1 METDVQNIS
10 MTRRT
15 ALRLGLSGAA
25 MMAAS
30 PVLAQLQITVTGGN
44 FTPMPIAIPNFSSA
58 DAAFGAEVA
67 QVVRNN
73 LTNSGLF
80 RLVDPAGYP
89 AQVGDPNQTPDFPAW
104 RSTGAD
110 AVIMAD
116 ANRAGQIQSSLRLWD
131 TTAGAQVTGK
141 SYGTDASSWRRIA
154 HIASDAV
161 YTGLTGET
169 GYFDSRVVFVAE
181 SGPRANRV
189 RRLAIMDQDG
199 ANIRY
204 LSDGAQQILTPRMSP
219 DGQLI
224 AYMVLDGPTSSGIF
238 VVNMASGQAQSIGQF
253 GQMSFAPRFS
263 PDGRRLVFSVS
274 NGAVTNI
281 YAMDLGGSQPQQLT
295 TGSAI
300 DTSPSYSPDGQR
312 LAFESDRGGRPQI
325 YVMSAA
331 GGGAE
336 RISYGD
342 GSYST
347 PVWSPKG
354 DLIAFTR
361 QSGGQFS
368 IGIMGPDG
376 SGERIL
382 ATSYHAE
389 GPTWAPNGRV
399 LMYFRDPGG
408 NDGSQLY
415 SIDIWG
421 RNERRIPTEGFAS
434 DPAWG
439 PLLS

>member
-1 METDVQNIS
+1 MNL
-10 MTRRT
+10 MTRRA
-15 ALRLGLSGAA
+15 ALKLGLSGAA
-25 MMAAS
+25 MAAMS
-30 PVLAQLQITVTGGN
+30 TSALAQLQITVTGGN
-44 FTPMPIAIPNFSSA
+44 FTPLPIAVPNFASA
-58 DAAFGAEVA
+58 DPTFGAEVA

-73 LTNSGLF
+73 LTGSGLF

-89 AQVGDPNQTPDFPAW
+89 QQVGDPSQTPEFQAW
-104 RSTGAD
+104 RTTGAD
-110 AVIMAD
+110 AVAMGQVD
-116 ANRAGQIQSSLRLWD
+116 RAGQIQSSLRLWD
-131 TTAGAQVTGK
+131 TAAGQQVTGK
-141 SYGTDASSWRRIA
+141 SYGTDANSWRRIA
-154 HIASDAV
+154 HMASDAI
-161 YTGLTGET
+161 YTGLTGEG
-169 GYFDSRVVFVAE
+169 GYFDSRVIFVAE

-199 ANIRY
+199 ANVRY
-204 LSDGAQQILTPRMSP
+204 LSDGSQQVLTPRLSP
-219 DGQLI
+219 NGTLV
-224 AYMVLDGPTSSGIF
+224 AYMVLDGPNSSGIF
-238 VVNMASGQAQSIGQF
+238 ILDLTTGQTQSLGRF

-263 PDGRRLVFSVS
+263 PDGRRLVFSVT

-281 YAMDLGGSQPQQLT
+281 YALDLAGGQPQQLS

-300 DTSPSYSPDGQR
+300 DTSPSYSADGQR
-312 LAFESDRGGRPQI
+312 IAFESDRGGRPQI
-325 YVMSAA
+325 YVMGAN

-342 GSYST
+342 GAYST

-354 DLIAFTR
+354 DYIAFTR

-368 IGIMGPDG
+368 IGIMAPDG

-399 LMYFRDPGG
+399 LMFFRDPGG

-421 RNERRIPTEGFAS
+421 RNERRVATEGFAS

>member
-1 METDVQNIS
+1 MNL
-10 MTRRT
+10 MTRRA
-15 ALRLGLSGAA
+15 ALKLGLSGAA
-25 MMAAS
+25 MAAMS
-30 PVLAQLQITVTGGN
+30 TSALAQLQITVTGGN
-44 FTPMPIAIPNFSSA
+44 FTPLPIAVPNFASA
-58 DAAFGAEVA
+58 DPTFGAEVA

-73 LTNSGLF
+73 LTGSGLF

-89 AQVGDPNQTPDFPAW
+89 QQVGDPSQTPEFQAW
-104 RSTGAD
+104 RTTGAD
-110 AVIMAD
+110 AVAMGQVD
-116 ANRAGQIQSSLRLWD
+116 RAGQIQSSLRLWD
-131 TTAGAQVTGK
+131 TAAGQQVTGK
-141 SYGTDASSWRRIA
+141 SYGTDANSWRRIA
-154 HIASDAV
+154 HMASDAI
-161 YTGLTGET
+161 YTGLTGEG
-169 GYFDSRVVFVAE
+169 GYFDSRVIFVAE

-199 ANIRY
+199 ANVRY
-204 LSDGAQQILTPRMSP
+204 LSDGSQQVLTPRLSP
-219 DGQLI
+219 NGTLV
-224 AYMVLDGPTSSGIF
+224 AYMVLDGPNSSGLFIRDLTT
-238 VVNMASGQAQSIGQF
+238 GQTQSLGRF

-263 PDGRRLVFSVS
+263 PDGRRLVFSVT

-281 YAMDLGGSQPQQLT
+281 YALDLAGGQPQQLS

-300 DTSPSYSPDGQR
+300 DTSPSYSADGQR
-312 LAFESDRGGRPQI
+312 IAFESDRGGRPQI
-325 YVMSAA
+325 YVMGAN

-342 GSYST
+342 GAYST

-354 DLIAFTR
+354 DYIAFTR

-368 IGIMGPDG
+368 IGIMAPDG

-399 LMYFRDPGG
+399 LMFFRDPGG

-421 RNERRIPTEGFAS
+421 RNERRVATEGFAS

>member
-1 METDVQNIS
+1 MENIS

-44 FTPMPIAIPNFSSA
+44 FTPMPIAIPNFASA

-89 AQVGDPNQTPDFPAW
+89 AQVGDPSQTPDFPAW

-116 ANRAGQIQSSLRLWD
+116 ANRAEQIQSSLRLWD

-238 VVNMASGQAQSIGQF
+238 VVNMATGQAQSIGQF

-263 PDGRRLVFSVS
+263 PDGRRL
-274 NGAVTNI
+274 
-281 YAMDLGGSQPQQLT
+281 
-295 TGSAI
+295 
-300 DTSPSYSPDGQR
+300 
-312 LAFESDRGGRPQI
+312 
-325 YVMSAA
+325 VMSAA

-382 ATSYHAE
+382 TTSYHAE

-421 RNERRIPTEGFAS
+421 RNERRVPTEGFAS

>member
-1 METDVQNIS
+1 MTLL
-10 MTRRT
+10 TRRS

-25 MMAAS
+25 MLAAS
-30 PVLAQLQITVTGGN
+30 PVLAQLRITVTGGN
-44 FTPMPIAIPNFSSA
+44 FTPLPIAVPDFSSS
-58 DAAFGAEVA
+58 DTAFGAEVA

-80 RLVDPAGYP
+80 RVIDPAGYP
-89 AQVGDPNQTPDFPAW
+89 QRVGSASATPEFASW

-110 AVIMAD
+110 AVVMGD
-116 ANRAGQIQSSLRLWD
+116 VNRGAQIQSSLRLWD

-141 SYGTDASSWRRIA
+141 AYGTDANSWRRIA
-154 HIASDAV
+154 HMASDAI

-169 GYFDSRVVFVAE
+169 GYFDTRIVYVAE
-181 SGPRANRV
+181 SGPKANRV
-189 RRLAIMDQDG
+189 KRLAIMDQDG
-199 ANIRY
+199 FNNQY
-204 LSDGAQQILTPRMSP
+204 LTDGRLSVITPRLSP
-219 DGQLI
+219 NGQNI
-224 AYMVLDGPTSSGIF
+224 AYMAFDGPNSSGIF
-238 VVNMASGQAQSIGQF
+238 VLNLATGQHQSIGRF

-263 PDGRRLVFSVS
+263 PDGRRLAFSVTQ
-274 NGAVTNI
+274 GATTNL
-281 YAMDLGGSQPQQLT
+281 YALDLGGGQPVALT
-295 TGSAI
+295 NGSAI

-312 LAFESDRGGRPQI
+312 IVFESDRGGRPQI
-325 YVMSAA
+325 YVMNAN

-361 QSGGQFS
+361 QSGGQFA
-368 IGIMGPDG
+368 IGTMRPDG
-376 SGERIL
+376 GGERIL

-399 LMYFRDPGG
+399 LMFFRDPGG
-408 NDGSQLY
+408 NDGPALY
-415 SIDIWG
+415 SIDVWG
-421 RNERRIPTEGFAS
+421 RNERRVATEGFAS
-434 DPAWG
+434 DAAWS
-439 PLLS
+439 PLLT